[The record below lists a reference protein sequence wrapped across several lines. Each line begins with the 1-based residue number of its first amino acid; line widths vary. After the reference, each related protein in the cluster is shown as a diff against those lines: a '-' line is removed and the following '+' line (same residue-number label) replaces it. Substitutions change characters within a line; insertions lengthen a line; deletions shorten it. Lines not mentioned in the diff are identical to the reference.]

1 MSSITLESTEASF
14 RAWRAER
21 NSRAELIPDNLWN
34 MALGLYPHYKRS
46 KICRRLGLSGGQFKR
61 RLEGNRPAC
70 SNTGFILASRDEVN
84 VNAKSSQNVEL
95 RVQGKERVLTLCF
108 DLDVLPQIV
117 THIGALL

>member
-14 RAWRAER
+14 LAWRAER

-61 RLEGNRPAC
+61 RLEGNRPAF
-70 SNTGFILASRDEVN
+70 SGTGFVLASNDEVN
-84 VNAKSSQNVEL
+84 VKAKSSYNVEL
-95 RVQGKERVLTLCF
+95 NIQGKERVLTFCF
-108 DLDVLPQIV
+108 DVDVLPQIF